1 MANSLSARLGIDYPI
16 FAFTHCR
23 DVVVAVSKA
32 GGIGVLGAVGFSP
45 EQLKEELDWI
55 DEHIGDRPYGVDIV
69 IPQKYEGMDSV
80 SAEEMEKKLWD
91 MVPQEHIEF
100 AQQLLANAGVPE
112 WPDGSKTM
120 GLMGWTDATATPL
133 LEEALTRPKCK
144 LIANALGTP
153 PAEKIKQVKDSGR
166 LIGALC
172 GKVKQAVAHKEAGL
186 DFVIAQGGE
195 GGGHTGAVPTTLLL
209 PQVVDAV
216 GDKVPVVA
224 AGGFKDGRGLAAALA
239 WGADGIAMGTRFL
252 LTRESPVPEATKQ
265 RYLDCHNP
273 GEIIVSKAMDGLPQR
288 MIMNQMLAELER
300 ASAVKKL
307 WIAFSNGLRF
317 RKFTGASLTSLFK
330 SALAM
335 TRSGDVTMAQAIMSA
350 NAPMIIQKAMVEGQ
364 PEEGV
369 LPSGQVA
376 GVIDRLLSCEEIIE
390 GIAREAEQ
398 RLQVLAQRVS

>member
-55 DEHIGDRPYGVDIV
+55 DEHIGDKPYGVDIV
-69 IPQKYEGMDSV
+69 IPQKYEGMEAV
-80 SAEEMEKKLWD
+80 SAEEMEKQLWA

-153 PAEKIKQVKDSGR
+153 PAEKIRQVKDSGR

-195 GGGHTGAVPTTLLL
+195 GGGHTGDVGSIVLWPQIVDAIGDLPMLAAGGIGNGRQIAAAMAMGAAGVWTGSLWLTVEEAHIQSAQRDSLLKATSEDTVRSRSWTGKPCRMLKSEWTEAWDRDDTPEPLGMPLQGLVTSDGIRRTAVYADKGDCQKVAFNPCGQVIGQINSVESCRQVIYRLLDEY
-209 PQVVDAV
+209 VDAV
-216 GDKVPVVA
+216 
-224 AGGFKDGRGLAAALA
+224 
-239 WGADGIAMGTRFL
+239 
-252 LTRESPVPEATKQ
+252 
-265 RYLDCHNP
+265 
-273 GEIIVSKAMDGLPQR
+273 
-288 MIMNQMLAELER
+288 
-300 ASAVKKL
+300 
-307 WIAFSNGLRF
+307 
-317 RKFTGASLTSLFK
+317 
-330 SALAM
+330 
-335 TRSGDVTMAQAIMSA
+335 
-350 NAPMIIQKAMVEGQ
+350 QKAGSLL
-364 PEEGV
+364 PE
-369 LPSGQVA
+369 S
-376 GVIDRLLSCEEIIE
+376 
-390 GIAREAEQ
+390 
-398 RLQVLAQRVS
+398 